1 MRIQQPAM
9 SSISVAPAEITD
21 PASAV
26 PVVKK
31 VCGFWHIM
39 LFTMSF
45 VLGDVMVTWTAGLS
59 NGFPSYMVAKF
70 TFGTAFICLTL
81 CQAEMTSMLPFSGGS
96 YGFARV
102 TLGPFVGFI
111 VGYMEALSNFM
122 FTVEVAEHF
131 GYLVQI
137 MMGSTSQLR
146 PVYWLFFYIPAVS
159 LLVSGSKYF
168 YPVTAGLAVFS
179 LTVIAVYLLGTSPDT
194 DFMQYVVNSD
204 DREIFPGG
212 AGSIMK
218 VLHISAQLWLGVQS
232 VTLACEDTDDATMV
246 VPKAM
251 LSGVVVVF
259 LLSFLITLSISSQYP
274 GVVEVEHIEAPM
286 SYGLANIL
294 NIPRAA
300 ATIFSLFAV
309 FSVGLTHMFAYSRQ
323 MMALARSRLCWV
335 HLKNNLGI
343 SDAPAVAILG
353 GSALSYGLNLMVW
366 GGYQNEVHILL
377 RISRLYNLINY
388 LVIFASFLVFKISFS
403 SMQRKFTNP
412 IGYLSVAYGT
422 SIVLLALLGILVWDE
437 QHNMSKLVCAAS
449 LGVMLLYYYF
459 VASKVQTYSKEEQ
472 HLLLKLYVIKGNVQK
487 RKNIGKKAAATGGK
501 FHRGRGIQGSRGGR
515 GSGGSGTGSG
525 SGSGSSDQES
535 DIDSTPLGGSGGGSQ
550 GAFESIAEEEQE
562 QDKDIPGSLDLR
574 TSALSGQLSFAAK
587 AVQDALASFSPALK
601 VHPLPIS
608 GTGSKREREDKPPA
622 EDDEVRS
629 TYFPVSDLFGGEGQ
643 SDAKGGQ
650 KSTSTPQ
657 VGTKE
662 DELRP

>member
-1 MRIQQPAM
+1 
-9 SSISVAPAEITD
+9 
-21 PASAV
+21 
-26 PVVKK
+26 
-31 VCGFWHIM
+31 
-39 LFTMSF
+39 MSF

-81 CQAEMTSMLPFSGGS
+81 CQAEMTSMLK
-96 YGFARV
+96 R
-102 TLGPFVGFI
+102 I
-111 VGYMEALSNFM
+111 
-122 FTVEVAEHF
+122 
-131 GYLVQI
+131 
-137 MMGSTSQLR
+137 MGSTSQLR

-472 HLLLKLYVIKGNVQK
+472 HLLLKLYVIKGNVQASTAKLYVIKGHVQK
-487 RKNIGKKAAATGGK
+487 RKHKGKKTAATVASTAVK
-501 FHRGRGIQGSRGGR
+501 VNRNKGSK
-515 GSGGSGTGSG
+515 GSSSG
-525 SGSGSSDQES
+525 SGSGGSDQ
-535 DIDSTPLGGSGGGSQ
+535 
-550 GAFESIAEEEQE
+550 
-562 QDKDIPGSLDLR
+562 
-574 TSALSGQLSFAAK
+574 
-587 AVQDALASFSPALK
+587 
-601 VHPLPIS
+601 
-608 GTGSKREREDKPPA
+608 
-622 EDDEVRS
+622 
-629 TYFPVSDLFGGEGQ
+629 
-643 SDAKGGQ
+643 
-650 KSTSTPQ
+650 
-657 VGTKE
+657 
-662 DELRP
+662 